1 MPMILMTRT
10 IKEISKK
17 QEKEYQKKIKENK
30 LKVLFD
36 CI

>member
-1 MPMILMTRT
+1 MTRT

-17 QEKEYQKKIKENK
+17 LEKEYQKKTKENK
-30 LKVLFD
+30 LEVLFD